1 MPRRNPRTARPKRWR
16 IDSVYIRRRDAPKR
30 IEQAYQILI
39 DAKEENPEKKRRRKG

>member
-1 MPRRNPRTARPKRWR
+1 MSRNSRAARPKRWR

-39 DAKEENPEKKRRRKG
+39 SDRTANPEKKRRSG